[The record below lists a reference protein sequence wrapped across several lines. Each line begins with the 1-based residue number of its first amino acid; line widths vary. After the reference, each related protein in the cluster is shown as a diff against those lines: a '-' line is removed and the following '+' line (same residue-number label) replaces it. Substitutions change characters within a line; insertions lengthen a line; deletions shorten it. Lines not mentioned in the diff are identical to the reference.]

1 MVTDSF
7 SFSSNL
13 TVAAEWNTIETLL
26 KSMAY
31 EVKWISCDTNDLAQV
46 DLTWSFSEIPSSG
59 DVMSPHIGMT
69 LFRSLGRSLRIESN
83 SC

>member
-1 MVTDSF
+1 MLMVTDSF

-46 DLTWSFSEIPSSG
+46 
-59 DVMSPHIGMT
+59 VSP
-69 LFRSLGRSLRIESN
+69 GRFPRFPALAT
-83 SC
+83 